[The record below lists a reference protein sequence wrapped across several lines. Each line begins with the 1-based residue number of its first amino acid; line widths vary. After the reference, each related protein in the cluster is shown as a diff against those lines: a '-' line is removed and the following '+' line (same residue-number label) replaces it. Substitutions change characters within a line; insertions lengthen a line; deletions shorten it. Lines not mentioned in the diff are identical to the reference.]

1 MNIMKKLI
9 NRYVIIPLLGIV
21 MVGCSKEFEPA
32 VSSRNELVNF
42 SVLAANSG
50 TYADPNDPEKQ
61 LPNFVKDVQGV
72 IYDDKIIVLAPYYAK
87 TWKGLKPTFV
97 HSDRAIA
104 YIGDEVQDSGTSE
117 VDFTNPVTYRV
128 VSEDGQERSY
138 SVEFYKEK
146 PFLSYVVS
154 IEENPELPYDS
165 DVEIDSLNRVINV
178 VLRRGVP
185 LTDKIARFVV
195 PEEVSVSIAG
205 TPQVSGESVIDL
217 TNPVTYTL
225 SLADDYPETWTVN
238 ASLRDPSSEGDFL
251 TFNFSKAKNPE
262 LMGDLV
268 GEINRENKSIR
279 VASYWTAGM
288 DNVPLTPDFTTSK
301 YVKHVICIGV
311 DQTSGHSVIDFSTTV
326 TYTITSDDGSTQ
338 DWEVVFYKPT
348 KFYIK
353 DRYFRELLRSRHPDL
368 LEGDSLIIS
377 KAIDNPLPGGTE
389 WWGDGLRNPDLPIQD
404 LSGIEYFQAI

>member
-301 YVKHVICIGV
+301 YVKHVICNGV
-311 DQTSGHSVIDFSTTV
+311 EQTSGQSVVDFSKTV
-326 TYTITSDDGSTQ
+326 TYTITADDGSTQ

-353 DRYFRELLRSRHPDL
+353 DH
-368 LEGDSLIIS
+368 
-377 KAIDNPLPGGTE
+377 
-389 WWGDGLRNPDLPIQD
+389 
-404 LSGIEYFQAI
+404 